1 MVEFMTMTFDG
12 LESVLCVL
20 LLICIEQDD
29 DTSRRCDDEHGL
41 PVKTV
46 LHLHGFRS
54 FLELVA
60 LVFLEPLALAF
71 DTVTG

>member
-1 MVEFMTMTFDG
+1 MTMTFDG
-12 LESVLCVL
+12 LKSVLCVL
-20 LLICIEQDD
+20 LLLWLKENH
-29 DTSRRCDDEHGL
+29 DTPRRGDDEHGL

-60 LVFLEPLALAF
+60 LVFLEPLTARF